1 VVPLSGRLDEVAPS
15 EILAVRVGDADSHM
29 KVIEIRDKFGVDSL
43 QLVERP
49 DRVPGPGQV
58 VLKMKAFSINYRDLL
73 VVNGVGRWKPP
84 LGRVPLS
91 DGVGIVAATGNGVSR
106 VKVGDRVAP
115 IFYPKWLDGRVA
127 AGKMGQALGGA
138 AADGVLAE
146 YTLFDEANL
155 VRVPAHLTDEEAA
168 TLPCAGVTAWSAVI
182 PLGDITPG
190 DSVLVLGA
198 GGVSIFALPFAR
210 FLGARVIV
218 TSSSDQ
224 KLERAKELGAA
235 AVINYKT
242 EPDWPEVVAELTN
255 DLGADYVVDTAGDLK
270 QSIAAVRLG
279 GTVAFV
285 GLLIGMTS
293 EVDLVTFMGKCAR
306 VEAVDVGSREMF
318 EAMNKAIAF
327 HAMRPVVDR
336 VFGFSEL
343 REALNYLREAR
354 HFGKVCLR
362 A

>member
-1 VVPLSGRLDEVAPS
+1 
-15 EILAVRVGDADSHM
+15 M
-29 KVIEIRDKFGVDSL
+29 KVVEIRDGFGVGSL
-43 QLVERP
+43 KLAERP
-49 DRVPGPGQV
+49 DPVPGTGQV

-127 AGKMGQALGGA
+127 SEKMGQALGGA

-146 YTLFDEANL
+146 YTLFDESSVAD
-155 VRVPAHLTDEEAA
+155 VPAHLTDEEAA
-168 TLPCAGVTAWSAVI
+168 TLPCAGVTAWSALI
-182 PLGDITPG
+182 PFGDFSPG
-190 DSVLVLGA
+190 ESVVVLGT
-198 GGVSIFALPFAR
+198 GGVSIFALQFAR
-210 FLGARVIV
+210 FRGARVMV

-224 KLERAKELGAA
+224 KLARAKELGAA
-235 AVINYKT
+235 AMINYKAT
-242 EPDWPEVVAELTN
+242 PDWPKAVVELTEGV
-255 DLGADYVVDTAGDLK
+255 GADYVVDTVGGLK
-270 QSIAAVRLG
+270 EAIAAVRVG

-293 EVDLVTFMGKCAR
+293 EIDLVTFMGKSAR
-306 VEAVDVGSREMF
+306 VQAVDVGSREMF
-318 EAMNKAIAF
+318 EAMNKAIES
-327 HAMRPVVDR
+327 HAMHPVVDR

-343 REALNYLREAR
+343 GEALNYLREAR

>member
-1 VVPLSGRLDEVAPS
+1 
-15 EILAVRVGDADSHM
+15 M
-29 KVIEIRDKFGVDSL
+29 KAIEIREKFGVDSL
-43 QLVERP
+43 KLVERP
-49 DRVPGPGQV
+49 DPVPGPRQV

-91 DGVGIVAATGNGVSR
+91 DGVGIVAAAGNDVSR

-115 IFYPKWLDGRVA
+115 IFYPKWLEGRVA
-127 AGKMGQALGGA
+127 AEKMGRALGGA

-146 YTLFDEANL
+146 YTLFDEASL
-155 VRVPAHLTDEEAA
+155 VHVPTHLTDEEAA

-182 PLGDITPG
+182 PFGHIAPG
-190 DSVLVLGA
+190 DSVVVQGTR
-198 GGVSIFALPFAR
+198 GVSIFVLQFAR
-210 FLGARVIV
+210 LLGARVIV

-224 KLERAKELGAA
+224 KLARAKELGAA
-235 AVINYKT
+235 AGINYAAR
-242 EPDWPEVVAELTN
+242 PDWPKAVMELT
-255 DLGADYVVDTAGDLK
+255 DGVGADYVVDTAGGLK
-270 QSIAAVRLG
+270 ESMAAVRLG

-285 GLLIGMTS
+285 GLLIGMIS
-293 EVDLVTFMGKCAR
+293 EVDLVAFMGKCAR
-306 VEAVDVGSREMF
+306 VEAVDVGSRTMF
-318 EAMNKAIAF
+318 EAMNKAITF

-343 REALNYLREAR
+343 REALNCLTEAR

-362 A
+362 AYP